1 VRDPIHDQTYTKR
14 NAILRLRVTAPGATY
29 PLRMPAVGFRSPLL
43 RGASDEK
50 LIGLTR
56 RGRDDAYET
65 LVERYRPRL
74 LAFIQHMLRSRED
87 AEDVLQEVY
96 VAALRAMRTDDRPIH
111 AKPWL
116 YKIARNRAL
125 NHLRRR
131 ADVPVESM
139 DAFERSAGQSA
150 HDAVAGR
157 ERLSEIVG
165 DVHSLPE
172 TQRTALILREFDA
185 LSYQQIAETMDT
197 TVPAVKSLL
206 VRARMGLA
214 EAAEARSMPCSSA
227 QAAARDDAADG
238 DLRRIARR
246 HAAGCELCAAT
257 GSG

>member
-1 VRDPIHDQTYTKR
+1 M
-14 NAILRLRVTAPGATY
+14 LRLRVTVPGATY

-43 RGASDEK
+43 RAASDEK
-50 LIGLTR
+50 LIALTR
-56 RGRDDAYET
+56 QGRDDAYET

-96 VAALRAMRTDDRPIH
+96 VAALRAMRADDRPIL

-116 YKIARNRAL
+116 YKIARNRSL

-131 ADVPVESM
+131 TDVSVESM
-139 DAFERSAGQSA
+139 DAFERGAALSAL
-150 HDAVAGR
+150 DAVTGR
-157 ERLSEIVG
+157 ERLREIVG

-185 LSYQQIAETMDT
+185 LSYVQIADTMET

-214 EAAEARSMPCSSA
+214 GAAEARA
-227 QAAARDDAADG
+227 DAA
-238 DLRRIARR
+238 
-246 HAAGCELCAAT
+246 T
-257 GSG
+257 